1 MRRNYFTDAVVVV
14 TDIAF
19 LNTIYFTVSL
29 QKTPFLVDYL
39 PWFLCGLC
47 GYAANVLFFRKP
59 RTVPAVFGLNASL
72 YLAEA
77 GVLLYLSRDR
87 IGVGFCLMLA
97 SGLLVTVSRESYVV
111 LHPPSPQQRLLYTES
126 AFLLTLWLFLVQ
138 SGSALAPPSYN
149 AVMFAIL
156 LLNMASLIQY
166 RVSDESSLRLSRGW
180 ALLLFGGISAS
191 LAFLLFLLSDL
202 FSGALRAMTRGILHY
217 AGSALKAVLTLLGD
231 VIIFL
236 LSLLPQPEVDSDLAP
251 PPLSLPEK
259 IAGEAQ
265 TNPAVIRFLCICGV
279 ILAAAAAAIFLFRLR
294 KTRMPVIAAGDRFK
308 QEKAASG
315 KAGFWKR
322 LFQRALFKARFF
334 LLSVLNRSTPAGL
347 LYQLEQFGKFYRVPR
362 RTGETSHEYISRI
375 CLLFPAF
382 SQTEFLALFNKL
394 ADALDGAYFGGG
406 QAGSVVA
413 CLTPEEISHLRKQ
426 IRHQK

>member
-1 MRRNYFTDAVVVV
+1 MRRNYFSDAVVVV

-47 GYAANVLFFRKP
+47 GYAVNVLFFRKS
-59 RTVPAVFGLNASL
+59 RTIPAVFGLNAL
-72 YLAEA
+72 LFLAES
-77 GVLLYLSRDR
+77 GVLLYLSADR
-87 IGVGFCLMLA
+87 IRVGFCLMLA
-97 SGLLVTVSRESYVV
+97 SGLLITVSRESYVV

-126 AFLLTLWLFLVQ
+126 AFFLTLWLFLVQ
-138 SGSALAPPSYN
+138 SGSTPAPSSYN
-149 AVMFAIL
+149 AVMFVIL

-166 RVSDESSLRLSRGW
+166 RISDESSLRLSRSW

-191 LAFLLFLLSDL
+191 LAFLLFLLTDL
-202 FSGALRAMTRGILHY
+202 FSGALRSMTRGVLHY

-251 PPLSLPEK
+251 PPLSLPDK
-259 IAGEAQ
+259 VAGEAQ
-265 TNPAVIRFLCICGV
+265 VNPAVIRFLCICGI
-279 ILAAAAAAIFLFRLR
+279 ILAAAGAAVLLFRLR
-294 KTRMPVIAAGDRFK
+294 KTRMPVIAAGERLK
-308 QEKAASG
+308 QEKAVSG

-347 LYQLEQFGKFYRVPR
+347 LYQLERFGRMHRVPR
-362 RTGETSHEYISRI
+362 RTDETSREYISRI
-375 CLLFPAF
+375 RFQFPAF
-382 SQTEFLALFNKL
+382 SQKESLALFNKL
-394 ADALDGAYFGGG
+394 ADALDDAYFGGG
-406 QAGSVVA
+406 RAGSVA
-413 CLTPEEISHLRKQ
+413 ARLTPEEISRLRKQ